1 MPGTADLSRSLS
13 MTMPQVKRLNG
24 LSAAIS
30 AALLCALGPPSAVQ
44 AQTAAQITPPTFR
57 PDLPRIPGAVV
68 FSGAAGLEAPPG
80 ADRLSVSIAGV
91 TVEGA
96 LPDLAPAQQAL
107 RARLLG
113 GPVAVSEIFA
123 AAQAYEAAYAAA
135 GYVLVRVVLP
145 AQDLRDGGRL
155 RLVVVD
161 GFIERI
167 ETGGVPEP
175 VRPRVAAVVAPL
187 LGRRGLTLGEIERRL
202 LIASDAPGVALKST
216 LSPGDKPG
224 GTVLVIDAR
233 YRPIT
238 GFVSLDNTLANSLGP
253 WSLTFGAEANGV
265 FGFGETTYFRI
276 SGHPGGDFAPDLGGF
291 FGDDPQVRT
300 VAAGAILPIGS
311 NGLTFNVEA
320 TVSQTT
326 PDLSD
331 QIRTGSNFD
340 RLSFRLLYPWIRSR
354 ALDVNAEVRF
364 DLQSEEQYV
373 ITSQGDQTFAKDRL
387 RVLRL
392 AGDATRRFDNG
403 GVLTAGA
410 IASFG
415 LDAFGARSGSPDVTL
430 TRAGADAN
438 FQTLSAL
445 AGYAQPVR
453 DHLSF
458 SLFARGQ
465 TSFGQP
471 LAQSE
476 QIGIASFQE
485 LSTFDAGTIGG
496 DSGWI
501 VRGDLLSPWSFETRR
516 APLLVT
522 PYVFAATG
530 QVYLH
535 EATVLEQDSLRAS
548 SVGIGVELNALLDP
562 DFSQASLT
570 FEYGR
575 AYQSGTGPDEN
586 RATLVASYQF

>member
-1 MPGTADLSRSLS
+1 MRQFHKTLYGIYFDWSFWTLLC
-13 MTMPQVKRLNG
+13 MLG
-24 LSAAIS
+24 LSS
-30 AALLCALGPPSAVQ
+30 AAQ

-57 PDLPRIPGAVV
+57 PDLPRIPGVVV
-68 FSGAAGLEAPPG
+68 FSGEAGLEAPPG
-80 ADRLSVSIAGV
+80 ADRLSVAIADV
-91 TVEGA
+91 MIEGA
-96 LPDLAPAQQAL
+96 LPELAQAERKL
-107 RARLLG
+107 KARLLG

-123 AAQAYEAAYAAA
+123 AAQAYEAAYARA

-155 RLVVVD
+155 RLVVVN

-167 ETGGVPEP
+167 ETAGVPQAI
-175 VRPRVAAVVAPL
+175 RPRIDAVVAPL
-187 LGRRGLTLGEIERRL
+187 VGRRTLTLGEIERRL
-202 LIASDAPGVALKST
+202 LIASDTPGVALKST
-216 LSPGDKPG
+216 LSPGSEAG

-233 YRPIT
+233 FRPIT
-238 GFVSLDNTLANSLGP
+238 GFVSVDNTLANSLGP

-265 FGFGETTYFRI
+265 FGFGETTYFRL

-291 FGDDPQVRT
+291 FGDNPQVRT
-300 VAAGAILPIGS
+300 AAAGAIVPIGA

-331 QIRTGSNFD
+331 ELQTGSNFD

-373 ITSQGDQTFAKDRL
+373 ITSQGDQPFAKDRL

-403 GVLTAGA
+403 GILTAGA
-410 IASFG
+410 VASFG
-415 LDAFGARSGSPDVTL
+415 LDAFGARSSSAASDVSL
-430 TRAGADAN
+430 TRAGADAD
-438 FQTLSAL
+438 FQTLSAV
-445 AGYAQPVR
+445 ASYAQPL
-453 DHLSF
+453 DEHLSF

-535 EATVLEQDSLRAS
+535 EATVLEEDSLRAS
-548 SVGIGVELNALLDP
+548 SIGIGVELNALLDL

-575 AYQSGTGPDEN
+575 AYQSGAGPDEN